1 MIVAGRSERNPHV
14 PAAIMRL
21 AGSLRAPVLADTLS
35 GARAA
40 PRRSPT
46 TTRSCASRR
55 SRARTRP
62 DVVVRVGDLPT
73 SKPLRAWLAGLDAEQ
88 VALASDAVWADPD
101 GVVGA
106 ILPGDPAATLTGAA
120 DARIPAR
127 PTRSPPPHRAV
138 AGPRGAADPIAAA
151 AAEPVAG
158 ARGPGAADPIARFG
172 RAGGRRADPGWL
184 ASWRAADAAAAGAID
199 ATIGAGALN
208 EPLVARTV
216 AGALGPGATLFV
228 ASSMPVRELETFAAV
243 RDDGPRV
250 LCNRGAN
257 GIDGTIASALGVAAT
272 GAPTTLLIGD
282 VALAYDH
289 SALLAVSR
297 LGLDL
302 TVVVVDNGGGGIFD
316 FLAVSGETDA
326 YEHHVATPT
335 GLAAE
340 RIAALYGLE
349 HVPVAT
355 AADLR
360 AQLGR
365 PGARLLH
372 ARTDRAGNVELH
384 RRVWAAVA
392 AAL

>member
-1 MIVAGRSERNPHV
+1 MSAG
-14 PAAIMRL
+14 
-21 AGSLRAPVLADTLS
+21 APLLADSLS
-35 GARAA
+35 GARRGANAVAHYDALLRA
-40 PRRSPT
+40 PGFGD
-46 TTRSCASRR
+46 
-55 SRARTRP
+55 ARRP
-62 DVVVRVGDLPT
+62 DLVIRAGDLPT
-73 SKPLRAWLAGLDAEQ
+73 SKPLRDWLAGLAGGTEQ
-88 VALASDAVWADPD
+88 IALEPEAVWADPD
-101 GVVGA
+101 GVLSAV
-106 ILPGDPAATLTGAA
+106 LPGDPVTTLSDAAFGAQEL
-120 DARIPAR
+120 
-127 PTRSPPPHRAV
+127 V
-138 AGPRGAADPIAAA
+138 
-151 AAEPVAG
+151 AEP
-158 ARGPGAADPIARFG
+158 
-172 RAGGRRADPGWL
+172 GWVQ
-184 ASWRAADAAAAGAID
+184 AWRTADAAAAAAID
-199 ATIGAGALN
+199 ATIGSGALN
-208 EPLVARTV
+208 EPLIARTV
-216 AGALGPGATLFV
+216 AGALPSSATLFV